1 MRQRDPNRGRSLS
14 DDSGIIIGVL
24 VAALVIIVG
33 TFLFWPR
40 GDTNPGTAMRDDSPR
55 TERAPVT
62 PQPAPTKPAQ

>member
-1 MRQRDPNRGRSLS
+1 MRQRDPNWRRSLS

-24 VAALVIIVG
+24 VAALVAVGIVA
-33 TFLFWPR
+33 LWPR
-40 GDTNPGTAMRDDSPR
+40 GDTNPGTAMRDNSPR